1 MRIEADFPFDF
12 SLAHLWPLNCNATVS
27 SIQGALIIF
36 GLRNLRQ
43 FSLFVCRET
52 AGK

>member
-27 SIQGALIIF
+27 SIQGALF
-36 GLRNLRQ
+36 FLRLTELLLLL
-43 FSLFVCRET
+43 LFLDLEI
-52 AGK
+52 